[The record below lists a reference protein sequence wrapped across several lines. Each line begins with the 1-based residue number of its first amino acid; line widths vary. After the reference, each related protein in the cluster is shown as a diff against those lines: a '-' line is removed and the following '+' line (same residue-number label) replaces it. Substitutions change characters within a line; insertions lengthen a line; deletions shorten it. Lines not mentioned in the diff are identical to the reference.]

1 MEFLKSMLVS
11 ASGLRAQTQRMKV
24 IAENLANAS
33 STAKTADGD
42 PYRRKV
48 VTFSNELDR
57 SLGATKVKVNKVG
70 IDKSDFQLRYEPGHP
85 GANADGYIKLPNVM
99 PLIEMAD
106 MQEAQRTYEAN
117 LGIIEGAKSM
127 LQRTIDLLR

>member
-57 SLGATKVKVNKVG
+57 SLGATKVKVNKIG
-70 IDKSDFQLRYEPGHP
+70 TDKSEFQLRYEPGHP

>member
-1 MEFLKSMLVS
+1 MEFLKSMMVS

-57 SLGATKVKVNKVG
+57 SLGATKVKVNKIG
-70 IDKSDFQLRYEPGHP
+70 TDKSEFQLRYEPGHP

-106 MQEAQRTYEAN
+106 MQEAHRTYEAN

>member
-57 SLGATKVKVNKVG
+57 SLGATKVKVNKIG
-70 IDKSDFQLRYEPGHP
+70 TDRSEFQLRYEPGHP